1 MAKETLLFQI
11 NQVRNMILGA
21 LDKVDGEE
29 LARIPEGKGF
39 KNNLHWQ
46 FGHVA
51 SMGELALVGM
61 TGKSNDEFQRYTKYF
76 GYGTSPDDF
85 DSETPDIDEIRALL
99 EGQVPQLEEFP
110 EEKLDEDLPKEF
122 MGMTKRYEQLAFI
135 ILHEGQHV
143 GKIEEMTK
151 LVKM

>member
-1 MAKETLLFQI
+1 MTKETLLFQI
-11 NQVRNMILGA
+11 NQARNMILGA
-21 LDKVDGEE
+21 FDNVEG
-29 LARIPEGKGF
+29 AGQMTRIPEGF

-51 SMGELALVGM
+51 SMGELALVGL
-61 TGKSNDEFQRYTKYF
+61 TDKSNDEFQRYTKYF

-85 DSETPDIDEIRALL
+85 DDETPDIDEIRALL
-99 EGQVPQLEEFP
+99 EGQVPQLDDITD
-110 EEKLDEDLPKEF
+110 EKLGEDLPKEF
-122 MGMTKRYEQLAFI
+122 MGMTKRYEQFAFI